1 MLYRTL
7 VHVKRTDS
15 LLSCGQME
23 INKNRS
29 SPFCYSL
36 KDYNLFD
43 LQIKGKL
50 HCLESVIMH
59 RVSTWEGT

>member
-15 LLSCGQME
+15 LLSCGKME
-23 INKNRS
+23 IKKNRS
-29 SPFCYSL
+29 SPFCCSV

-43 LQIKGKL
+43 LQIQDKL
-50 HCLESVIMH
+50 HCLESLIML
-59 RVSTWEGT
+59 RVSAW